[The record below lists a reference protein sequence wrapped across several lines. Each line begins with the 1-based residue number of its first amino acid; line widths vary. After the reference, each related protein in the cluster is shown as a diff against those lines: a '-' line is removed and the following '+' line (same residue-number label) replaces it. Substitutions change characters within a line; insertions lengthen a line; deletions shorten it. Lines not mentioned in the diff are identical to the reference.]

1 MLVVSLMRLDDQE
14 TRLQEAFPHVDF
26 KFYKH
31 PSQLPE
37 EVHQQM
43 DVLISYHPEVDAA
56 FIENAPNLK
65 WIAWYATGV
74 NRLPFETLKK
84 REIQL
89 TNARGVHAQQ
99 LTEFLFAY
107 ILDDYKEL
115 KSIYEE
121 QQARIYNHKRVT
133 PSVKGQHILFLGT
146 GKIPQRA
153 SQIAK
158 ILGMKTIGLNTTGHA
173 AEYFDETYPISERHH
188 IYKEVDIVVNLLPET
203 TDTRYLLTVED
214 FKAMNQHTLFVN
226 LGRGTIAQESVIVDA
241 LKNKSIRKAYLDVF
255 EQEPLESDSEL
266 YQLDNV
272 FLTPHISGSHVD
284 NKKLATDIFSNNL
297 KSFLSNGNLIENK
310 VNIDRGY

>member
-37 EVHQQM
+37 EVQQQM

-74 NRLPFETLKK
+74 NRLPFKTLKK

-89 TNARGVHAQQ
+89 TNAGGVHAQQ

-115 KSIYEE
+115 KAIYEE

-133 PSVKGQHILFLGT
+133 PSVKDQSILFLGT

-153 SQIAK
+153 AQVAQT
-158 ILGMKTIGLNTTGHA
+158 LGMKTIGLNTTGHA
-173 AEYFDETYPISERHH
+173 ADHFNETYPISERQHV
-188 IYKEVDIVVNLLPET
+188 YKKADIVVNLLPET
-203 TDTRYLLTVED
+203 ADTRYLLTAED
-214 FKAMNQHTLFVN
+214 FKAMNQHTLLVN
-226 LGRGTIAQESVIVDA
+226 LGRGTIAKEAVIVDA

-255 EQEPLESDSEL
+255 EQEPLASDSEL

-297 KSFLSNGNLIENK
+297 KSFLNNGDLIENK